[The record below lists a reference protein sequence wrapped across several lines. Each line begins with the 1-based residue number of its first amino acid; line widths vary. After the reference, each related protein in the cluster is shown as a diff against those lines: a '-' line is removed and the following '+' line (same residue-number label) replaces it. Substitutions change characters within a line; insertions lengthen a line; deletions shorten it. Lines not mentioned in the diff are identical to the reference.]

1 MLVTNFEKDTGLSNI
16 LPPEAKADSFLY
28 HMFPEDLLDLIVN
41 ETNRNAIL
49 WQLSPNH
56 GAISQLDFCL
66 ELIDELLGNY
76 SCCKRKQALTKIEV
90 RDGKSHFPVRV
101 TLNRCS
107 KLGMR
112 FVCCNTVCRLL

>member
-1 MLVTNFEKDTGLSNI
+1 MPVNNFELDTGPSKI

-28 HMFPEDLLDLIVN
+28 HMIPKDLLDLIVN

-76 SCCKRKQALTKIEV
+76 SCCKRKQASTEKCGTESRIFLSV
-90 RDGKSHFPVRV
+90 W
-101 TLNRCS
+101 L
-107 KLGMR
+107 
-112 FVCCNTVCRLL
+112 